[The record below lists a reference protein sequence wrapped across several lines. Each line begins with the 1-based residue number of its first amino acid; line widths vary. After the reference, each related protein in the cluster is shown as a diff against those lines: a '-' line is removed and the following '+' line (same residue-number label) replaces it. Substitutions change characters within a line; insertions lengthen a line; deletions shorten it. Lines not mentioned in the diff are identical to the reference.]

1 MTRACL
7 LLAVMPLRVSIVVPM
22 YNTEQYLASTVES
35 VLGQTFEDW
44 ELVLFDDGSQDRTL
58 EIARDFERRDRRIRV
73 VEGVNGGTA
82 AARNR
87 GFAAT
92 STVSEF
98 VIFLDN
104 DDTWE
109 PDALRL
115 LIEALE
121 AHPEYPAAHGLARAI
136 DPQGKQFPGDDL
148 AQSMAHRREVRDGR
162 IVDAPPDSPTTF
174 EALLVENFP
183 VTPGTM
189 LVRRSICDALGGYVH
204 EAVPCDDWDMNLR
217 IARRGGIALVNRV
230 ILNWRRHP
238 GAASHTTRRW
248 RHAHLFVRR
257 RTIAS
262 PDNDAR
268 QRAAAIS
275 AFGIKCR
282 EAWTQVTRH
291 LLGGQV
297 VPGAR
302 ALARSVLYQTTYW
315 RTLRRSVAS

>member
-121 AHPEYPAAHGLARAI
+121 AHPEYPAVLADRCSSYRA
-136 DPQGKQFPGDDL
+136 GGYYRVR
-148 AQSMAHRREVRDGR
+148 SSRR
-162 IVDAPPDSPTTF
+162 APTTCQMR
-174 EALLVENFP
+174 P
-183 VTPGTM
+183 SP
-189 LVRRSICDALGGYVH
+189 R
-204 EAVPCDDWDMNLR
+204 LR
-217 IARRGGIALVNRV
+217 K
-230 ILNWRRHP
+230 W
-238 GAASHTTRRW
+238 S
-248 RHAHLFVRR
+248 
-257 RTIAS
+257 
-262 PDNDAR
+262 
-268 QRAAAIS
+268 
-275 AFGIKCR
+275 C
-282 EAWTQVTRH
+282 
-291 LLGGQV
+291 
-297 VPGAR
+297 
-302 ALARSVLYQTTYW
+302 
-315 RTLRRSVAS
+315 